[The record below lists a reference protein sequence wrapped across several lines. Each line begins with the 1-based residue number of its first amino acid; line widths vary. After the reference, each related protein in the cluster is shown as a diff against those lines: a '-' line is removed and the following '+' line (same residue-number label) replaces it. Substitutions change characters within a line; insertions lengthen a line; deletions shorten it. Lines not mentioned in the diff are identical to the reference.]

1 MEVELLSSLE
11 LTLAYAI
18 SFDLLLV
25 LHMVFELL
33 RALKLIKA
41 EAYSLLYFDFSNA
54 TLTDGLSL

>member
-25 LHMVFELL
+25 LLMIFELL

-41 EAYSLLYFDFSNA
+41 EA
-54 TLTDGLSL
+54 